1 MASKTGG
8 RYFEINDSRNDVA
21 RLINTIN
28 GIEGELMDARLVDVS
43 ANKYFYFLLIAVI
56 LLALDVL
63 LHVKTIKI

>member
-1 MASKTGG
+1 M
-8 RYFEINDSRNDVA
+8 
-21 RLINTIN
+21 INTIN